1 MKHLKKYNEHD
12 NYCTHCNGEGK
23 EPYCPFCN
31 KQLDYGNDDTI
42 KPYEVDE
49 DEYPE
54 DDTPV
59 VYKPYTSFG
68 DDSLNQLVK
77 EILDAAKLDV
87 DAIEES
93 DPDFIPYIADM
104 IQMWHDKNR

>member
-23 EPYCPFCN
+23 EPYCSFCN
-31 KQLDYGNDDTI
+31 KPLDYGNNTP
-42 KPYEVDE
+42 KSYEVDE

-54 DDTPV
+54 DDD
-59 VYKPYTSFG
+59 YTSN
-68 DDSLNQLVK
+68 DESLNQLVK

-87 DAIEES
+87 DAIVED
-93 DPDFIPYIADM
+93 DPEFISYIGNM
-104 IQMWHDKNR
+104 IQIWHNQNR